1 MGRRTCTCCRCQF
14 SNWTFVIN
22 FNGSPCPVQFIFH
35 SVPKCTQCTQCTL
48 RWTQQSLSIASC
60 ALLGDAAALR
70 FATLRRYSA
79 LRRCCSA
86 LLCFVAAHAVV
97 IYVPLVSF
105 FAFSW
110 LLSMRL
116 FIVVGVSCCGCG
128 KVAFA
133 IVVICQLIARCSAH
147 SALVSVGSVQ
157 RLSLSGE
164 TTLHFRQ
171 VQSIV

>member
-1 MGRRTCTCCRCQF
+1 MAALVRYSSFFT
-14 SNWTFVIN
+14 VY
-22 FNGSPCPVQFIFH
+22 P
-35 SVPKCTQCTQCTL
+35 SVPSVPRVYPALDTAISLNRFL
-48 RWTQQSLSIASC
+48 RC
-60 ALLGDAAALR
+60 CAALCYATSLLCL
-70 FATLRRYSA
+70 ATL
-79 LRRCCSA
+79 LLCLA

-157 RLSLSGE
+157 RLS
-164 TTLHFRQ
+164 
-171 VQSIV
+171 